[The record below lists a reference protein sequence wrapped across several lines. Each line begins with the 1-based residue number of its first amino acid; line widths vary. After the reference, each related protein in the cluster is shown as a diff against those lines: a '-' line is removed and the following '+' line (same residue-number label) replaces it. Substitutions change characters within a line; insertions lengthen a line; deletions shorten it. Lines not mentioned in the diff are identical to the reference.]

1 MNESLRWIKAD
12 EPLPDAST
20 ALTDPPG
27 LVAAGL
33 DLSTDRLDE
42 AYRKGIFPWFSDGQ
56 PVLWWSPDPRMVLY
70 TDELHLSHSLKKRLR
85 QIKRIQTSALQP
97 TITITTDLAFDAVLN
112 GCAQRG
118 TDAAQD
124 TWITDVMQQAYRQ
137 WHRLGAVHSIEVWS
151 NQTLVGGLYGVCLG
165 RMFFGESMFS
175 RCPDT
180 SKIAMVYLVRFLKA
194 NGVSLIDCQMQT
206 DHLAR
211 LGAREIKRTTFLT
224 HVRRAVTEQAL
235 PWPRGRL
242 TALGQIEH
250 DHQVVT
256 EYAHLGQ
263 PIGYDY
269 LP

>member
-1 MNESLRWIKAD
+1 MNEPLRWIKAD
-12 EPLPDAST
+12 EPLPDAHT
-20 ALTDPPG
+20 ARTNPPG

-33 DLSTDRLDE
+33 DLSIERLNE

-85 QIKRIQTSALQP
+85 QIERTQTPDSKP
-97 TITITTDLAFDAVLN
+97 NITVTTDLAFDAVLK

-118 TDAAQD
+118 TDTAQD
-124 TWITDVMQQAYRQ
+124 TWITDVMRQAYCQ
-137 WHRLGAVHSIEVWS
+137 WHRAGAAHSIEVWS
-151 NQTLVGGLYGVCLG
+151 DQTLVGGLYGVCLG

-194 NGVSLIDCQMQT
+194 QGVTLIDCQMQT

-211 LGAREIKRTTFLT
+211 LGAREIARTVFLN
-224 HVRRAVTEQAL
+224 HVTQAVTEQSI
-235 PWPRGRL
+235 PWFPGHL
-242 TALGQIEH
+242 TAFGQIEENHEFVIGQAHH
-250 DHQVVT
+250 DR
-256 EYAHLGQ
+256 
-263 PIGYDY
+263 PIGYDK

>member
-1 MNESLRWIKAD
+1 MNEPLRWINAD

-33 DLSTDRLDE
+33 DLSTERLDE

-70 TDELHLSHSLKKRLR
+70 TDELHLSQSLKKRLR
-85 QIKRIQTSALQP
+85 QIERTQTTASQP
-97 TITITTDLAFDAVLN
+97 TITVTTDLAFDAALT

-118 TDAAQD
+118 TDADQG
-124 TWITDVMQQAYRQ
+124 TWINNVMQQAYRR
-137 WHRLGAVHSIEVWS
+137 WHRLGAVHSVEVWS
-151 NQTLVGGLYGVCLG
+151 DQALVGGLYGVCLG

-194 NGVSLIDCQMQT
+194 NGVTLIDCQMQT

-211 LGAREIKRTTFLT
+211 LGAREIGRASFLT
-224 HVRRAVTEQAL
+224 HVTRAVSQKAL
-235 PWPRGRL
+235 PWPAGRL
-242 TALGQIEH
+242 NAFGQIEQDH
-250 DHQVVT
+250 DFLLGQ
-256 EYAHLGQ
+256 AHLNR
-263 PIGYDY
+263 PIGYD
-269 LP
+269 